1 MSTEQQ
7 SSEPLEEEREPVK
20 STAVE
25 EEATNVEEEATD
37 AEAEAA
43 DDEKENGADDRSE
56 MDQLYAET
64 LRNIEEGEIVKGT
77 VVKVT
82 DQEVLVDVGYKS
94 EGSISLR
101 EFRNERGEAPVAVG
115 DEVEVFLEEA
125 ENSDGHIVLSK
136 EKADKAKV
144 WDEITKVYEDDSEIE
159 GTVTDKIKGGLAVDI
174 GVRGFL
180 PGSQVDLRP
189 VRDLGSF
196 VGQKITMKILKLNR
210 QRGNIV
216 LSRRAVLEKGREEKR
231 RETLSSLKVDM
242 RIKGIVKNITEY
254 GAFIDLGGVDGLLH
268 ITDMSWGR
276 VSHPTELLSVGEET
290 EVVVLKFDP
299 ETERVS
305 LGLKQKTPDPWTS
318 IREKYPPG
326 TRAHGKVVSLTDY
339 GAFVE
344 LEEGIEG
351 LVHVSEMSW
360 TRRIKHPSKIL
371 AVGDIIEAMILDVNP
386 ESKRISLGLKQIQ
399 PNPWDVIE
407 EKYPPDS
414 IIEGKV
420 RNLTDFGAF
429 IGLEEG
435 IDGLVHISDLSWTQK
450 VNHPSDILKKGDI
463 VKAKVL
469 NIDKSRERLSLGIK
483 QVNSDPW
490 QEFTHKY
497 GVGKT
502 VTGTIV
508 KVTDFGLF
516 LALEG
521 DLEGL
526 IHSSELGIDRSD
538 QPERHFTV
546 GQELTAKILKVDTGE
561 RKISLS
567 LSALQNDEERKD
579 ISSYLNRKDTG
590 VARLGD
596 MLPDRQLGSGSI
608 LDGTSKEEE
617 TEE

>member
-7 SSEPLEEEREPVK
+7 SPETLEEDKETLEPAAPPEAPA
-20 STAVE
+20 SE
-25 EEATNVEEEATD
+25 EEQE
-37 AEAEAA
+37 
-43 DDEKENGADDRSE
+43 ADDRTAME
-56 MDQLYAET
+56 ELYAET
-64 LRNIEEGEIVKGT
+64 LKDIEEGQIVKGT

-101 EFRNERGEAPVAVG
+101 EFRGERGTVPVAVG
-115 DEVEVFLEEA
+115 DEIEVFLEEA

-144 WDEITKVYEDDSEIE
+144 WDEITKSYENDSEIE
-159 GTVTDKIKGGLAVDI
+159 GVVTDKIKGGLAVDI

-196 VGQKITMKILKLNR
+196 VGQKISMKILKLNR

-231 RETLSSLKVDM
+231 RETLANLKVDM
-242 RIKGIVKNITEY
+242 RIKGVVKNITEY

-318 IREKYPPG
+318 IRDKYPPT
-326 TRAHGKVVSLTDY
+326 TRAMGKVVSLTDY

-360 TRRIKHPSKIL
+360 TRKIKHPSKIL
-371 AVGDIIEAMILDVNP
+371 AVGDSIETMVLDINP
-386 ESKRISLGLKQIQ
+386 ENKRISLGLKQIE

-407 EKYPPDS
+407 EKYPPGS

-435 IDGLVHISDLSWTQK
+435 IDGLVHISDLSWTTK
-450 VNHPSDILKKGDI
+450 INHPSEVLKKGDS
-463 VKAKVL
+463 VEAKVL

-483 QVNSDPW
+483 QITGDPW
-490 QEFTHKY
+490 QEFTRQYSVNKSI
-497 GVGKT
+497 
-502 VTGTIV
+502 TGTVV

-521 DLEGL
+521 GLEGL
-526 IHSSELGIDRSD
+526 IHASELGIERSE
-538 QPERHFTV
+538 QPERHFAV
-546 GQELTAKILKVDTGE
+546 GQELTARIVKVDPGE

-567 LSALQNDEERKD
+567 LTAHKTAEERRD
-579 ISSYLNRKDTG
+579 IDSYMNRQDMG
-590 VARLGD
+590 AVSLGD
-596 MLPDRQLGSGSI
+596 MLQDQQKINGTL
-608 LDGTSKEEE
+608 LDTSKDDEDT

>member
-1 MSTEQQ
+1 MSAEQQ
-7 SSEPLEEEREPVK
+7 SPETLEEDKEGLK
-20 STAVE
+20 STSDE
-25 EEATNVEEEATD
+25 ETPASP
-37 AEAEAA
+37 
-43 DDEKENGADDRSE
+43 DEQDEDDRSA

-94 EGSISLR
+94 EGAISLR
-101 EFRNERGEAPVAVG
+101 EFRSDRGEAPAVG
-115 DEVEVFLEEA
+115 DVIEVFLEEA

-144 WDEITKVYEDDSEIE
+144 WDEITKAYEKDSEIE
-159 GTVTDKIKGGLAVDI
+159 GYVTDKIKGGLAVDI

-196 VGQKITMKILKLNR
+196 VGQKISMKILKLNR

-231 RETLSSLKVDM
+231 RETLTNLKVGM
-242 RIKGIVKNITEY
+242 RVKGVVKNITEY

-305 LGLKQKTPDPWTS
+305 LGLKQKTPDPWS
-318 IREKYPPG
+318 NISEKYPPG
-326 TRAHGKVVSLTDY
+326 TRATGKVVSLTDY

-360 TRRIKHPSKIL
+360 TRKIKHPSKIL
-371 AVGDIIEAMILDVNP
+371 AVGDTIETMVLDINP
-386 ESKRISLGLKQIQ
+386 ENKRISLGLKQIE

-407 EKYPPDS
+407 EKYPPGS

-435 IDGLVHISDLSWTQK
+435 IDGLVHISDLSWTTK
-450 VNHPSDILKKGDI
+450 INHPSEVLKKGDT
-463 VKAKVL
+463 VQAKVL
-469 NIDKSRERLSLGIK
+469 NIDKTRERLSLGIK
-483 QVNSDPW
+483 QLTGDPW
-490 QEFTHKY
+490 QEFTSRY
-497 GVGKT
+497 GVGKSI
-502 VTGTIV
+502 VGTIV

-521 DLEGL
+521 GLEGL
-526 IHSSELGIDRSD
+526 IHASELGIDRND
-538 QPERHFTV
+538 QPEKHFSV
-546 GQELTAKILKVDTGE
+546 GQELTAKIVKIDPGE

-567 LSALQNDEERKD
+567 LSAHQSDQERREID
-579 ISSYLNRKDTG
+579 SYLNRQDTG
-590 VARLGD
+590 AVSFGD
-596 MLPDRQLGSGSI
+596 ILQEQQRDNGTLLDKGS
-608 LDGTSKEEE
+608 EAEE

>member
-7 SSEPLEEEREPVK
+7 SPETPEEEREPVN
-20 STAVE
+20 STTVE
-25 EEATNVEEEATD
+25 EEAAASDEES
-37 AEAEAA
+37 
-43 DDEKENGADDRSE
+43 GADERSE
-56 MDQLYAET
+56 MDQLYAES
-64 LRNIEEGEIVKGT
+64 LKNIEEGEIVKGT

-94 EGSISLR
+94 EGSIPLR

-136 EKADKAKV
+136 DKADKAKV
-144 WDEITKVYEDDSEIE
+144 WDEITKVYENDSEIE

-231 RETLSSLKVDM
+231 RETLSNLKVDM

-305 LGLKQKTPDPWTS
+305 LGLKQKTADPWNS

-360 TRRIKHPSKIL
+360 TRKIKHPSKVL
-371 AVGDIIEAMILDVNP
+371 TVGDIIESMVLDVNP
-386 ESKRISLGLKQIQ
+386 ENKRISLGLKQIE

-407 EKYPPDS
+407 EKYPTGS

-450 VNHPSDILKKGDI
+450 INHPSEVLKKGDS
-463 VKAKVL
+463 VQAKVL
-469 NIDKSRERLSLGIK
+469 NIDKTRERLSLGIK
-483 QVNSDPW
+483 QLTGDPW
-490 QEFTHKY
+490 QEFMRNY
-497 GVGKT
+497 GVGKS

-516 LALEG
+516 LAIEG

-526 IHSSELGIDRSD
+526 IHSSELGIERAE

-546 GQELTAKILKVDTGE
+546 GQELTAKIVKIDTGE

-567 LSALQNDEERKD
+567 LSAHKDAEERKD
-579 ISSYLNRKDTG
+579 IASYLNRRDTG

-596 MLPDRQLGSGSI
+596 MLPDQTLGNGSI
-608 LDGTSKEEE
+608 PDETSEEEKKEE
-617 TEE
+617 

>member
-7 SSEPLEEEREPVK
+7 SPETLEEDKETLEPAAPPEAPA
-20 STAVE
+20 SDE
-25 EEATNVEEEATD
+25 EQE
-37 AEAEAA
+37 
-43 DDEKENGADDRSE
+43 ADDRSAME
-56 MDQLYAET
+56 ELYAET
-64 LRNIEEGEIVKGT
+64 LKDIEEGQIVKGT

-101 EFRNERGEAPVAVG
+101 EFRGERGTVPVAVG
-115 DEVEVFLEEA
+115 DEIEVFLEEA

-144 WDEITKVYEDDSEIE
+144 WDEITKSYENDSEIE
-159 GTVTDKIKGGLAVDI
+159 GVVTDKIKGGLAVDI

-196 VGQKITMKILKLNR
+196 VGQKISMKILKLNR

-231 RETLSSLKVDM
+231 RETLANLKVDM
-242 RIKGIVKNITEY
+242 RIKGVVKNITEY

-318 IREKYPPG
+318 IRDKYPPT
-326 TRAHGKVVSLTDY
+326 TRAMGKVVSLTDY

-360 TRRIKHPSKIL
+360 TRKIKHPSKIL
-371 AVGDIIEAMILDVNP
+371 AVGDSIETMVLDINP
-386 ESKRISLGLKQIQ
+386 ENKRISLGLKQIE

-407 EKYPPDS
+407 EKYPPGS

-435 IDGLVHISDLSWTQK
+435 IDGLVHISDLSWTTK
-450 VNHPSDILKKGDI
+450 INHPSEVLKKGDS
-463 VKAKVL
+463 VEAKVL

-483 QVNSDPW
+483 QLTGDPW
-490 QEFTHKY
+490 QEFTHQYSVNKSI
-497 GVGKT
+497 
-502 VTGTIV
+502 TGTVV

-521 DLEGL
+521 GLEGL
-526 IHSSELGIDRSD
+526 IHASELGIERSE
-538 QPERHFTV
+538 QPERHFAV
-546 GQELTAKILKVDTGE
+546 GQELTARIVKVDPGE

-567 LSALQNDEERKD
+567 LTAHKAAEERTD
-579 ISSYLNRKDTG
+579 INSYMNRQDMG
-590 VARLGD
+590 AVSLGD
-596 MLPDRQLGSGSI
+596 MLQDQQKINGTL
-608 LDGTSKEEE
+608 LDTSKDDEDT

>member
-7 SSEPLEEEREPVK
+7 SPETLEEDKEALEPAAPPEAPASEEDQEADER
-20 STAVE
+20 SA
-25 EEATNVEEEATD
+25 
-37 AEAEAA
+37 
-43 DDEKENGADDRSE
+43 

-64 LRNIEEGEIVKGT
+64 LKNIEEGEIVKGT

-101 EFRNERGEAPVAVG
+101 EFRGERGTIPVAVG
-115 DEVEVFLEEA
+115 DEIEVFLEEA

-144 WDEITKVYEDDSEIE
+144 WDEITKAYEKDSEIE
-159 GTVTDKIKGGLAVDI
+159 GVVTDKIKGGLAVDI

-196 VGQKITMKILKLNR
+196 VGQKISMKILKLNR

-216 LSRRAVLEKGREEKR
+216 LSRRAVLEKGREKKR
-231 RETLSSLKVDM
+231 SETLANLKVDM
-242 RIKGIVKNITEY
+242 RIKGVVKNITEY

-305 LGLKQKTPDPWTS
+305 LGLKQKTPDPWS
-318 IREKYPPG
+318 NIRDKYPPS
-326 TRAHGKVVSLTDY
+326 TRAMGKVVSLTDY

-360 TRRIKHPSKIL
+360 TRKIKHPSKIL
-371 AVGDIIEAMILDVNP
+371 AVGDSIETMVLDINP
-386 ESKRISLGLKQIQ
+386 ENKRISLGLKQIE

-407 EKYPPDS
+407 EKYPPGS

-435 IDGLVHISDLSWTQK
+435 IDGLVHISDLSWTTK
-450 VNHPSDILKKGDI
+450 INHPSEVLKKGDS
-463 VKAKVL
+463 VQAKVL
-469 NIDKSRERLSLGIK
+469 NIDKARERLSLGIK
-483 QVNSDPW
+483 QLTGDPW
-490 QEFTHKY
+490 QEFTRQY
-497 GVGKT
+497 GVNKSI
-502 VTGTIV
+502 TGTVV

-521 DLEGL
+521 GLEGL
-526 IHSSELGIDRSD
+526 IHASELGIERSE
-538 QPERHFTV
+538 QPERHFAV
-546 GQELTAKILKVDTGE
+546 GQELTARIVKVDPGE

-567 LSALQNDEERKD
+567 LTAHKTAEERRD
-579 ISSYLNRKDTG
+579 IDSYMNRQDMG
-590 VARLGD
+590 AVSLGD
-596 MLPDRQLGSGSI
+596 MLQDQQLLNGTK
-608 LDGTSKEEE
+608 LDQSKDEE
-617 TEE
+617 TTEE

>member
-497 GVGKT
+497 GVGKS

-596 MLPDRQLGSGSI
+596 MLPDRPLGGGSI
-608 LDGTSKEEE
+608 LDETSKEEE

>member
-7 SSEPLEEEREPVK
+7 SPETLEEDKEALESAAPPEAPA
-20 STAVE
+20 SDE
-25 EEATNVEEEATD
+25 EQ
-37 AEAEAA
+37 EAA
-43 DDEKENGADDRSE
+43 DERSA

-64 LRNIEEGEIVKGT
+64 LKNIEEGEIVKGT

-101 EFRNERGEAPVAVG
+101 EFRGERGTVPVAVG
-115 DEVEVFLEEA
+115 DEIEVFLEEA

-144 WDEITKVYEDDSEIE
+144 WDEITKAYEEDSEIE
-159 GTVTDKIKGGLAVDI
+159 GVVTDKIKGGLAVDI

-196 VGQKITMKILKLNR
+196 VGQKISMKILKLNR

-231 RETLSSLKVDM
+231 RDTLANLKVDM
-242 RIKGIVKNITEY
+242 RIKGVVKNITEY

-305 LGLKQKTPDPWTS
+305 LGLKQKTPDPWS
-318 IREKYPPG
+318 NIREKYPPT
-326 TRAHGKVVSLTDY
+326 TRAMGKVVSLTDY

-360 TRRIKHPSKIL
+360 TRKIKHPSKIL
-371 AVGDIIEAMILDVNP
+371 AVGDSIETMVLDINP
-386 ESKRISLGLKQIQ
+386 ENKRISLGLKQIE

-407 EKYPPDS
+407 EKYPPGS

-435 IDGLVHISDLSWTQK
+435 IDGLVHISDLSWTTK
-450 VNHPSDILKKGDI
+450 INHPSEVLKKGDS
-463 VKAKVL
+463 VEAKVL

-483 QVNSDPW
+483 QLTGDPW
-490 QEFTHKY
+490 QEFTRQHS
-497 GVGKT
+497 VGRSI
-502 VTGTIV
+502 TGTVV

-521 DLEGL
+521 GLEGL
-526 IHSSELGIDRSD
+526 IHASELGIERSD
-538 QPERHFTV
+538 QPERHFAV
-546 GQELTAKILKVDTGE
+546 GQELTARIVKVDPGE

-567 LSALQNDEERKD
+567 LTAQKTAEERKD
-579 ISSYLNRKDTG
+579 INSYMNRQDMG
-590 VARLGD
+590 AVSLGD
-596 MLPDRQLGSGSI
+596 MLQDQQKLNGTL
-608 LDGTSKEEE
+608 LDTSRDEE
-617 TEE
+617 TTEE

>member
-7 SSEPLEEEREPVK
+7 SPETLEEDKETLEPAAPPEAPA
-20 STAVE
+20 SDE
-25 EEATNVEEEATD
+25 EQE
-37 AEAEAA
+37 
-43 DDEKENGADDRSE
+43 ADDRSAME
-56 MDQLYAET
+56 ELYAET
-64 LRNIEEGEIVKGT
+64 LKDIEEGQIVRGT

-101 EFRNERGEAPVAVG
+101 EFRGERGTVPVAVG
-115 DEVEVFLEEA
+115 DEIEVFLEEA

-144 WDEITKVYEDDSEIE
+144 WDEITKSYEDDSEIE
-159 GTVTDKIKGGLAVDI
+159 GVVTDKIKGGLAVDI

-196 VGQKITMKILKLNR
+196 VGQKISMKILKLNR

-231 RETLSSLKVDM
+231 RETLANLKVDM
-242 RIKGIVKNITEY
+242 RIKGVVKNITEY

-318 IREKYPPG
+318 IRDKYPPT
-326 TRAHGKVVSLTDY
+326 TRAMGKVVSLTDY

-360 TRRIKHPSKIL
+360 TRKIKHPSKIL
-371 AVGDIIEAMILDVNP
+371 AVGDSIETMVLDINP
-386 ESKRISLGLKQIQ
+386 ENKRISLGLKQIE

-407 EKYPPDS
+407 EKYPPGS

-435 IDGLVHISDLSWTQK
+435 IDGLVHISDLSWTTK
-450 VNHPSDILKKGDI
+450 INHPSEVLKKGDS
-463 VKAKVL
+463 VEAKVL

-483 QVNSDPW
+483 QITGDPW
-490 QEFTHKY
+490 QEFTRQY
-497 GVGKT
+497 GVNKSI
-502 VTGTIV
+502 TGTVV

-521 DLEGL
+521 GLEGL
-526 IHSSELGIDRSD
+526 IHASELGIERSE
-538 QPERHFTV
+538 QPERHFAV
-546 GQELTAKILKVDTGE
+546 GQELTARIVKVDPGE

-567 LSALQNDEERKD
+567 LTAHKAAEERTD
-579 ISSYLNRKDTG
+579 INSYMNRQDMG
-590 VARLGD
+590 AVSLGD
-596 MLPDRQLGSGSI
+596 MLQDQQKINGTL
-608 LDGTSKEEE
+608 LDTSKDDEDT

>member
-7 SSEPLEEEREPVK
+7 SSEPLEEEREPVN

-25 EEATNVEEEATD
+25 EEATTEDEES
-37 AEAEAA
+37 
-43 DDEKENGADDRSE
+43 GADERSE

-101 EFRNERGEAPVAVG
+101 EFRNERGEVPVAVG

-231 RETLSSLKVDM
+231 RETLSNLKVDM

-371 AVGDIIEAMILDVNP
+371 TVGDIIEAMILDVNP

-483 QVNSDPW
+483 QLNSDPW

-497 GVGKT
+497 GVGKS

-567 LSALQNDEERKD
+567 LSARQNDEERKD
-579 ISSYLNRKDTG
+579 ISSYLNRKDTA

-596 MLPDRQLGSGSI
+596 MLPDRPLGSGSI
-608 LDGTSKEEE
+608 LDETSKEEK

>member
-7 SSEPLEEEREPVK
+7 SPETLEEDKETLEPAAPPEAPA
-20 STAVE
+20 SDE
-25 EEATNVEEEATD
+25 EQE
-37 AEAEAA
+37 
-43 DDEKENGADDRSE
+43 ADDRSAME
-56 MDQLYAET
+56 ELYAET
-64 LRNIEEGEIVKGT
+64 LKDIEEGQIVRGT

-101 EFRNERGEAPVAVG
+101 EFRGERGTVPVAVG
-115 DEVEVFLEEA
+115 DEIEVFLEEA

-144 WDEITKVYEDDSEIE
+144 WDEITKSYEDDSEIE
-159 GTVTDKIKGGLAVDI
+159 GVVTDKIKGGLAVDI

-196 VGQKITMKILKLNR
+196 VGQKISMKILKLNR

-231 RETLSSLKVDM
+231 RETLANLKVDM
-242 RIKGIVKNITEY
+242 RIKGVVKNITEY

-318 IREKYPPG
+318 IRDKYPPT
-326 TRAHGKVVSLTDY
+326 TRAMGKVVSLTDY

-360 TRRIKHPSKIL
+360 TRKIKHPSKIL
-371 AVGDIIEAMILDVNP
+371 AVGDSIETMVLDINP
-386 ESKRISLGLKQIQ
+386 ENKRISLGLKQIE

-407 EKYPPDS
+407 EKYPPGS

-435 IDGLVHISDLSWTQK
+435 IDGLVHISDLSWTTK
-450 VNHPSDILKKGDI
+450 INHPSEVLKKGDS
-463 VKAKVL
+463 VEAKVL

-483 QVNSDPW
+483 QITGDPW
-490 QEFTHKY
+490 QEFTRQYSVNKSIA
-497 GVGKT
+497 GT
-502 VTGTIV
+502 VV

-521 DLEGL
+521 GLEGL
-526 IHSSELGIDRSD
+526 IHASELGIERSE
-538 QPERHFTV
+538 QPERHFAV
-546 GQELTAKILKVDTGE
+546 GQELTARIVKVDPGE

-567 LSALQNDEERKD
+567 LTAHKTAEERKD
-579 ISSYLNRKDTG
+579 INSYMNRQDMG
-590 VARLGD
+590 AVSLGD
-596 MLPDRQLGSGSI
+596 MLQDQQKINGTL
-608 LDGTSKEEE
+608 LDTSKDDEDT